1 MAYVG
6 VVWCAALIGS
16 VPPFFFEKG
25 GFEFQAGKAMCLY
38 TFQANIAFTAFIE
51 CVYVATPFLLIIICY
66 VKVFYTVSLTKRIF
80 EARNNLQKLSANIEE
95 TKVTKTLGAV
105 IVGFA
110 FCWVPVCVID
120 YVDAALRIPT
130 LPRQVYLTY
139 GFLVYLS
146 SAINPFIYGAT
157 NRHFRREGKVI
168 LRKLLFKR

>member
-1 MAYVG
+1 M
-6 VVWCAALIGS
+6 
-16 VPPFFFEKG
+16 
-25 GFEFQAGKAMCLY
+25 
-38 TFQANIAFTAFIE
+38 
-51 CVYVATPFLLIIICY
+51 
-66 VKVFYTVSLTKRIF
+66 
-80 EARNNLQKLSANIEE
+80 EE

-105 IVGFA
+105 IVSFA

-168 LRKLLFKR
+168 LGKLLFKRRNTEKKGKTHIRRT